1 MWPEFKLFSLV
12 FLLVIS
18 CYILQFALR
27 AEEPHKQCWCW
38 ACWDCSAWRPPEAP
52 WDCYSWT
59 CRISM
64 GSGSKMVSP
73 LICSKYLNAVQWG
86 EELYLGRYNQF
97 IEWQHNDTEK
107 QRIGWT
113 RFVTVV
119 QAAEHPEGKGA
130 TNGEDASSLSH
141 QPRARLGLGP
151 HHLPFWPSEG
161 LPECHRFPWFLW
173 WEDSAGLVVLII
185 SLRSPSS
192 YSCFLTE
199 VLKCWVFLTAKE
211 SQGNQHKLFNSKCIH
226 PFSAHIY
233 ARVKQGM
240 DPHLLHW

>member
-59 CRISM
+59 CRITMM

-97 IEWQHNDTEK
+97 IEWQHKDTEK

-119 QAAEHPEGKGA
+119 QEAAEHPEGKGA

-173 WEDSAGLVVLII
+173 WEDSARLLVLTRALAVLTVE
-185 SLRSPSS
+185 P
-192 YSCFLTE
+192 FLVLLLPDKSTE
-199 VLKCWVFLTAKE
+199 VQVLSF
-211 SQGNQHKLFNSKCIH
+211 FNIKSIT
-226 PFSAHIY
+226 
-233 ARVKQGM
+233 G
-240 DPHLLHW
+240 